1 MRPRKKIL
9 FLVAFFVL
17 VGFNLIL
24 ISQSYAEHSRLV
36 MDNKIL
42 DEIARHG
49 TGTDKQ
55 FVTSAAPFVLGAEV
69 ESNIEVGDARSANL
83 RYFFRKYNSP
93 LYDESE
99 YIVSVSDKYG
109 FDYRLLPAIAM
120 QESGL
125 CRAIPENSHNCWG
138 YGIYADQVWKFDSYR
153 EAIDEVAAG
162 IKKNYIDH
170 GLITPETIMS
180 KYTPSSNGS
189 WAHGVNWTLNE
200 IK

>member
-1 MRPRKKIL
+1 MSLRKKVL
-9 FLVAFFVL
+9 FLLGFFIL
-17 VGFNLIL
+17 AGLNLTL
-24 ISQSYAEHSRLV
+24 IGRSYAEHSRMLAS
-36 MDNKIL
+36 DNIL
-42 DEIARHG
+42 NEIAEHG
-49 TGTDKQ
+49 NSSDKQ
-55 FVTSAAPFVLGAEV
+55 FVSASAPFVLGAAV

-93 LYDESE
+93 LYEESE
-99 YIVSVSDKYG
+99 YIVGISDKYG

-125 CRAIPENSHNCWG
+125 CKAIPKDSYNCWG
-138 YGIYADQVWKFDSYR
+138 YGIYGDQVWKFDSFR
-153 EAIDEVAAG
+153 EAIDEVAQG
-162 IKKNYIDH
+162 IKTNYIDH
-170 GLITPETIMS
+170 GLITPETIMA